1 MLALNIEVTS
11 GLHAGAKWKFNHGI
25 VTLGGNANSE
35 VFLCDDGIPDQCLK
49 LRVHGNRITF
59 EEISSDVRF
68 LGQAGKTPSRVI
80 YAGQSMTITCR
91 QVQFTITANSE
102 SGLLWSK
109 FANNGA
115 RFFGGALEL
124 VRSIGPGTVMAISC
138 LFGLMATTVILFFGS
153 ANFSES
159 QAFPAANLIENP
171 KAIPPPPAPPV
182 ADQLLR
188 VVQLQLLQFK
198 GEQKLSDFDVNIEYE
213 KVRVSARG
221 SMSRMQLQIF
231 ESLIKRI
238 SSDHGR
244 QIEIIAT
251 LSLTDEQKAVDD
263 IEVAGVLLG
272 AQPALML
279 RDGTRLF
286 VGASYQGV
294 VLDQVSESGLVF
306 VGSTRYELPL

>member
-1 MLALNIEVTS
+1 
-11 GLHAGAKWKFNHGI
+11 
-25 VTLGGNANSE
+25 
-35 VFLCDDGIPDQCLK
+35 
-49 LRVHGNRITF
+49 
-59 EEISSDVRF
+59 
-68 LGQAGKTPSRVI
+68 
-80 YAGQSMTITCR
+80 
-91 QVQFTITANSE
+91 
-102 SGLLWSK
+102 
-109 FANNGA
+109 
-115 RFFGGALEL
+115 
-124 VRSIGPGTVMAISC
+124 
-138 LFGLMATTVILFFGS
+138 
-153 ANFSES
+153 
-159 QAFPAANLIENP
+159 
-171 KAIPPPPAPPV
+171 
-182 ADQLLR
+182 
-188 VVQLQLLQFK
+188 
-198 GEQKLSDFDVNIEYE
+198 
-213 KVRVSARG
+213 
-221 SMSRMQLQIF
+221 MSRMQLQIF